1 MSYNAIN
8 EIRKTLNELLFLHQL
23 NIEFFEANAILFS
36 RLKHLAE
43 KNNILL
49 DESVVIAI
57 ERLISIYN
65 RLTGPCETITYLK
78 SRKLPASIVDDRDP
92 EELPEPVFGKE
103 KRCVRISLGEKNG

>member
-1 MSYNAIN
+1 MRRA
-8 EIRKTLNELLFLHQL
+8 LNELLFLHHL

-57 ERLISIYN
+57 ERLISIYDQ
-65 RLTGPCETITYLK
+65 LTGPCETITYLK
-78 SRKLPASIVDDRDP
+78 SQKLPASIFDDSDP
-92 EELPEPVFGKE
+92 EELPEPM
-103 KRCVRISLGEKNG
+103 GENFIRFIN